1 MGLQILPSNIGG
13 ISTSSLLGGPLT
25 SLFTNTNQ
33 VQNLIFPSDLASNP
47 SMGHAVLIQAYDY
60 TTSLGSAITSSAS
73 AVSSLTDNFSLK
85 NLGSVATTIGTALG
99 LATQA
104 GNYAPPKKGNP
115 LASVSM
121 FMPEN
126 LTVNY
131 NSTYTD
137 ISITEELG
145 IVGFA
150 GNLYS
155 DATKKE
161 LGGKITPYG
170 IAGAAYGA
178 NKLSSAL
185 GGTGQ
190 IGSLAAQGAG
200 VFVNPQMQLLY
211 KGVGLRTFQ
220 LEFLMTPKT
229 SAEAKTVQ
237 NICDTLTFYS
247 LPGIA
252 GAQGGGS
259 GQFLTPPQIFSVQF
273 KFLGQNGILG
283 TISNVLTSALNNSGL
298 GFLTQGD
305 TGSISNA
312 NAAKLFTVNDC
323 VLEDVT
329 VDYAPNGFSAYKD
342 GYPVQTRL
350 TLQFKETTM
359 ITKEQFK
366 GSQVAAN
373 YNTQQQLNSTQSS
386 TDSQIANYQAQYD
399 AGDIPQD

>member
-1 MGLQILPSNIGG
+1 MGLQILPSSIGG
-13 ISTSSLLGGPLT
+13 ISTSSITAGPLA
-25 SLFTNTNQ
+25 SLFTNNNQ

-60 TTSLGSAITSSAS
+60 TTTLGTALNNSAGAISGAVGDFSLGSLENAAS
-73 AVSSLTDNFSLK
+73 AVGTV
-85 NLGSVATTIGTALG
+85 LGE
-99 LATQA
+99 ATQA
-104 GNYAPPKKGNP
+104 GNYSPQKKSNP
-115 LASVSM
+115 LASVSL

-126 LTVNY
+126 LSVNY
-131 NSTYTD
+131 TSTYNE

-145 IVGFA
+145 VVGFA

-155 DATKKE
+155 DTSKGQLKD
-161 LGGKITPYG
+161 KIAPYG

-220 LEFLMTPKT
+220 LEFLMTPK
-229 SAEAKTVQ
+229 SAAEAKTVQ

-252 GAQGGGS
+252 GAQIGSS

-273 KFLGQNGILG
+273 KFLGETGIMG
-283 TISNVLTSALNNSGL
+283 TISNVIKSALNNSGL
-298 GFLTQGD
+298 GFLTQGS
-305 TGSISNA
+305 TSSISNA
-312 NAAKLFTVNDC
+312 NDAKIFKVNDC
-323 VLEDVT
+323 VLENVS
-329 VDYAPNGFSAYKD
+329 VDYAPNGWSAYKD

-359 ITKEQFK
+359 ITKDQFR
-366 GSQVAAN
+366 GSQIQAN
-373 YNTQQQLNSTQSS
+373 YNTQQQINSTLS
-386 TDSQIANYQAQYD
+386 TGESVVNR
-399 AGDIPQD
+399 